1 MKKENE
7 ELKSRREFFKKAAKS
22 TLPILGTVVFS
33 QMLLTSCDLPWVE
46 DPDAVDCKNGC
57 SGSCG
62 SGCSGSCDSSC
73 SGSCDEDCTD
83 VCAYGCTGSCDSTTR
98 SW

>member
-1 MKKENE
+1 MKSNKNE
-7 ELKSRREFFKKAAKS
+7 ELKSRRDFFKKAAKS

-33 QMLLTSCDLPWVE
+33 QILLTSCDWPWVD
-46 DPDAVDCKNGC
+46 DPDGPVGC
-57 SGSCG
+57 

-83 VCAYGCTGSCDSTTR
+83 VCAYGCTGSCDGTTR